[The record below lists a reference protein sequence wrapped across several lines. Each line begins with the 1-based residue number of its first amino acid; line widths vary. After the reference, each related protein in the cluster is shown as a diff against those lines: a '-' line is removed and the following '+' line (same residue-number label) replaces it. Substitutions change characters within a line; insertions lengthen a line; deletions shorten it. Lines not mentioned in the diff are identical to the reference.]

1 MPLARTALIVTGM
14 RTVAFTIVVDT
25 ISKSGEYKLELLNA
39 HMQKSIYV
47 ACSGCLNV
55 KRLPVGVLT
64 LAGSVC
70 LPRRRLLSDA
80 FKPTRDIPPVLAAV
94 TRVSVVGNNLTNS
107 PNVDTLRMAASKP
120 GFVRRNLEASAVVIL
135 RPSSCNLAISASAW
149 GCRDC
154 FFATSILALP
164 PLANLMVSVD
174 WLVAGTGRSNL
185 LK

>member
-1 MPLARTALIVTGM
+1 MSL
-14 RTVAFTIVVDT
+14 TIVVDT
-25 ISKSGEYKLELLNA
+25 ISKSGEYKLELLNV

-55 KRLPVGVLT
+55 KRLLVGGLT

-70 LPRRRLLSDA
+70 LPRKRFLSDA
-80 FKPTRDIPPVLAAV
+80 LKRTCDIPPVLAAV

-120 GFVRRNLEASAVVIL
+120 GFVRKNLEASAVVIL

-154 FFATSILALP
+154 VFATSILALP

-174 WLVAGTGRSNL
+174 WLVAGTGRSN
-185 LK
+185 